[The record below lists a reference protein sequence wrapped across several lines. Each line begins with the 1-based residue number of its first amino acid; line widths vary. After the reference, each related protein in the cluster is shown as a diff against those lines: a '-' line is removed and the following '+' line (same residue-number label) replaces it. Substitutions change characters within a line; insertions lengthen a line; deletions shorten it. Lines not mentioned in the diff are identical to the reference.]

1 MKRSVKI
8 GLLAIIISVIVL
20 TLVGVF
26 SRHSSPRLSYSFL
39 GGRDPGMHIKGKTKI
54 LDRNR
59 RTRDWYCFP
68 ADFNSV
74 CLDADAELSS
84 LGFVEN
90 SPAGHEPRIRRYVLR
105 SKLPDE
111 LVHVQIL
118 DKHKLSEYS
127 TPERVA
133 YHYRNGWV
141 SVEIMQ
147 ERRRSWLW

>member
-1 MKRSVKI
+1 
-8 GLLAIIISVIVL
+8 
-20 TLVGVF
+20 
-26 SRHSSPRLSYSFL
+26 
-39 GGRDPGMHIKGKTKI
+39 MHIKDKTKI

-59 RTRDWYCFP
+59 RSSDLYSFP

-90 SPAGHEPRIRRYVLR
+90 SPPGHKPRIRRYVLR
-105 SKLPDE
+105 NGLPDE

-118 DKHKLSEYS
+118 DKHKLSEHS

-133 YHYRNGWV
+133 YHYRDGWV
-141 SVEIMQ
+141 SVEIVQ
-147 ERRRSWLW
+147 ERRRSWFW